1 MRAELHSY
9 GALSAEPD
17 LEGCCGQVEAVAHHL
32 ELEEFMRKAG
42 GLRMSYWRWCRY
54 FPEKRRNGGVEPD
67 IMCETC

>member
-42 GLRMSYWRWCRY
+42 GLKDELLALVQVFPREKAERW
-54 FPEKRRNGGVEPD
+54 GGAGYHV
-67 IMCETC
+67 